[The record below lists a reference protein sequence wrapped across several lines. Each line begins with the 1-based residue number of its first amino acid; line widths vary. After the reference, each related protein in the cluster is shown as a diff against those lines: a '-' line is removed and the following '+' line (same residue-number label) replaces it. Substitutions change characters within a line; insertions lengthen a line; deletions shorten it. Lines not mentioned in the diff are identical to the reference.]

1 MKNVSAGKKID
12 GNDIPAPLY
21 LSSSIVKNSELNAS
35 SACCAQNDV
44 IYHLHKNWSDCC

>member
-12 GNDIPAPLY
+12 ENDIPAPLY

-44 IYHLHKNWSDCC
+44 IYHLHKN